1 MIQYTDLIQISS
13 VLPALICMYVLLCLF
28 LCNFATCED
37 LCIITTVKIQYSFIN
52 TKISQFPFH
61 NNAYLPYTC
70 ATSFSKPWKPL
81 LYSLF
86 IKFQNYYINYVNGI
100 IKYVTS
106 WDCFF
111 TQYNS
116 VEIHPSCFTDK
127 EFILFL
133 LLSLVW
139 IYHTLCKHS
148 PIERHLGCFSLGLN
162 K

>member
-116 VEIHPSCFTDK
+116 LKIRPSCYRYNSVF
-127 EFILFL
+127 FIVYEQNSKGWMSY
-133 LLSLVW
+133 SLKNIWVV
-139 IYHTLCKHS
+139 S
-148 PIERHLGCFSLGLN
+148 SLGL